1 VDVVLFPGIV
11 TVVEGVIVKPLP
23 AVLLPIQNVVP
34 RLTLCRVKVL
44 PEPPG
49 APVEEFQVTWT
60 SKTVIGSWGLVIVI
74 LILLVPAAPGMAI
87 EPVVM
92 LSHPGTGVE
101 VAVGVKVFVGVGVTV
116 RVLVGVNVGVL
127 V

>member
-1 VDVVLFPGIV
+1 MLFPGIV
-11 TVVEGVIVKPLP
+11 TVVEGVIVRPLP

-34 RLTLCRVKVL
+34 RLTLCNAKVL

-49 APVEEFQVTWT
+49 PPVEEFQVTWT
-60 SKTVIGSWGLVIVI
+60 SRTVIESWGLVIVI
-74 LILLVPAAPGMAI
+74 LILLLPAAPGMAI
-87 EPVVM
+87 KPAVM
-92 LSHPGTGVE
+92 LPHPGTGVE
-101 VAVGVKVFVGVGVTV
+101 VAVGVKVGVKVGVTV